1 MGHRRPGLSVKLWL
15 AFTMLMAYCNYAFV
29 FSECL
34 NVHLFP
40 VSALLQT
47 QGSVGNI
54 KFLLL
59 CPVFL
64 PSTFYFPSALC
75 LHFFHL
81 RPAPLTTSLIFLPL
95 WKSLGAAVGIYTA
108 CVALVHTFCSSGGMF
123 FSLGPKPMAS
133 PATLKQNTAEAGES
147 GGRGDTAA
155 MALFYFGPWPP
166 HDSPPAPV
174 SLGIHGD
181 KDWTSPDA
189 TLHKCLIIG
198 KTLASV
204 IKAVI

>member
-147 GGRGDTAA
+147 GGGGGGLQRWHFSTLVPGLLTTP
-155 MALFYFGPWPP
+155 LQPLCPWGSMEIRIEHLRMPLCIN
-166 HDSPPAPV
+166 V
-174 SLGIHGD
+174 
-181 KDWTSPDA
+181 
-189 TLHKCLIIG
+189 
-198 KTLASV
+198 
-204 IKAVI
+204 